1 MGCGCKKVQ
10 VEETPQDQTQQDQTT
25 TSENK

>member
-1 MGCGCKKVQ
+1 MGCGCKKSQ